1 MNTSHIRLGSLMAC
15 VLAITLLQG
24 CASTPAQNAQLDQA
38 RNDYAA
44 ASNDSRVE
52 QVAPEQLRQASGDIS
67 QADALQKGRASQQD
81 VDHYAHLAI
90 QQVAIARQMA
100 AAETSQAYVKQAGD
114 QRNQMLLQAS
124 QQQTQQARTQADM
137 ANARAADSDAETLQA
152 RQQAQVA
159 QTQADTA
166 NTKAADS
173 DAQTLQ
179 AQQQAQVA
187 QTQADTANT
196 KAADA
201 GAQAAQAQ
209 QQNAALLAALD
220 AKQTDR
226 GMVLTLGNVLFDSNA
241 ADLSASG
248 QRSLDKLAQFL
259 HDNPK
264 RNVRVEGY
272 TDSTGSAAL
281 NQDLSQ
287 RRADAVRAALV
298 DGGLDSQRT
307 MSKGFGDEYAV
318 ASNKT
323 PAGRQQNRRVEI
335 VISDPDGSFPALR

>member
-1 MNTSHIRLGSLMAC
+1 MKTSHIRLGSLMAC
-15 VLAITLLQG
+15 LLAITLLQG

-44 ASNDSRVE
+44 ASKDPRIE
-52 QVAPEQLRQASGDIS
+52 QVAPEQLRQASGDVS
-67 QADALQKGRASQQD
+67 HAEALQKDRASQQD

-90 QQVAIARQMA
+90 QQVATARQMA

-114 QRNQMLLQAS
+114 QRNEMLLQAS

-166 NTKAADS
+166 NI
-173 DAQTLQ
+173 
-179 AQQQAQVA
+179 
-187 QTQADTANT
+187 

-209 QQNAALLAALD
+209 QQNAALLAGLD

-226 GMVLTLGNVLFDSNA
+226 GMVLTLGNVLFDTGE

-248 QRSLDKLAQFL
+248 RRGLDKLGQFL

-335 VISDPDGSFPALR
+335 VISDPDGSFLSTR

>member
-1 MNTSHIRLGSLMAC
+1 MNTSHVRLGSLMAFL
-15 VLAITLLQG
+15 LATTLLQA
-24 CASTPAQNAQLDQA
+24 CASTPMQNAQLSQA
-38 RNDYAA
+38 QNDYAS
-44 ASNDSRVE
+44 ASSDQRVS

-67 QADALQKGRASQQD
+67 QAASLQKSGAPQAD

-90 QQVAIARQMA
+90 QQVATARQLTA
-100 AAETSQAYVKQAGD
+100 ADTSQAYVKQAGD
-114 QRNQMLLQAS
+114 QRNQMMLQAS
-124 QQQTQQARTQADM
+124 QQQTQQARMQTDA
-137 ANARAADSDAETLQA
+137 ANA
-152 RQQAQVA
+152 
-159 QTQADTA
+159 
-166 NTKAADS
+166 KAADS

-179 AQQQAQVA
+179 AQQQTQQA
-187 QTQADTANT
+187 QTQADTANA
-196 KAADA
+196 KAADSD
-201 GAQAAQAQ
+201 AQALQAQ
-209 QQNAALLAALD
+209 QQNTALLAALD

-226 GMVLTLGNVLFDSNA
+226 GLVLTLGNVLFDTNA

-248 QRSLDKLAQFL
+248 QRSLDKLVQFL

-287 RRADAVRAALV
+287 RRADAVRSALV
-298 DGGLDSQRT
+298 DGGLDTQRT

-323 PAGRQQNRRVEI
+323 AAGRQQNRRVEI
-335 VISDPDGSFPALR
+335 VISDPDGSFPATR